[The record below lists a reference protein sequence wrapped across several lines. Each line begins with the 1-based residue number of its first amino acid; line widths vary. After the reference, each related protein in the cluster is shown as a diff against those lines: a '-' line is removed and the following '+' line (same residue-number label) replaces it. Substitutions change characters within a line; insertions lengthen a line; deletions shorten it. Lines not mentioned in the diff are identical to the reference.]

1 MEGTIADAKAI
12 FYNESNLFLEQNQ
25 MHKRRAKMKIGFAE
39 ILVILGV
46 ALLVFGPDKTSTTK
60 TDTASD
66 GNTYTATATG
76 IGDVTVTIT
85 VEDGKLVKV
94 DVDTSNEIE
103 GIGRHLGSEFT
114 EQILQKGSVDAV
126 SGATVTS
133 KAVQEALAECLKQ
146 AGL

>member
-1 MEGTIADAKAI
+1 
-12 FYNESNLFLEQNQ
+12 
-25 MHKRRAKMKIGFAE
+25 MKIGFAE